1 LYIVLPLVN
10 FLFKHF
16 YNNYKKNFIL
26 IPMNNTDQII
36 IMVGELSSELDK
48 NIKEYAIIL
57 AAGHGRRLNSEKSKM
72 LHTILGVPTVER
84 VHNACKKGVEEIN
97 SVIVVG
103 IKADDVMHYLGK
115 REGTTYAYQQLQ
127 RGTGHAVQ
135 VALQGMKNVPDDAI
149 IYILPGDMGLIDG
162 RTIKQFR
169 TEFLNSKADMIVLTG
184 LYDGKP
190 EDNYYGRIIRVK
202 NDSGNVIEIIEHKD
216 ILALPDDKPYTV
228 TYEGKECF
236 YTKEELINNN
246 EYNSGVFAFK
256 YGKLAENNVQSE
268 IYLTDLIAL
277 YNEKAYTVAAARPE
291 KNYVVMGFNTQEVL
305 KEMNEIA
312 RKVYEKF

>member
-1 LYIVLPLVN
+1 
-10 FLFKHF
+10 
-16 YNNYKKNFIL
+16 
-26 IPMNNTDQII
+26 MNNTDQII
-36 IMVGELSSELDK
+36 KMVGELSSGLDK

-57 AAGHGRRLNSEKSKM
+57 AAGHGKRLNSEKSKM

-84 VHNACKKGVEEIN
+84 VYTACKKCVEEIN
-97 SVIVVG
+97 SIIVVG
-103 IKADDVMHYLGK
+103 IKADDVMKYFGK
-115 REGTTYAYQQLQ
+115 REKTTYAYQQVQ
-127 RGTGHAVQ
+127 NGTGHAVQ

-184 LYDGKP
+184 LYEGKT
-190 EDNYYGRIIRVK
+190 EDNYYGRIIRAK
-202 NDSGNVIEIIEHKD
+202 DNGGNVIQIMEHKD
-216 ILALPDDKPYTV
+216 ILALPDDE
-228 TYEGKECF
+228 TYSLTYKGKKFF
-236 YTKEELINNN
+236 YTKEELINNS

-256 YGKLAENNVQSE
+256 YGKLAEMIDKLKSNNVQSE

-277 YNEKAYTVAAARPE
+277 YNDKGYTVAASSPE

-312 RKVYEKF
+312 RKLYEKS